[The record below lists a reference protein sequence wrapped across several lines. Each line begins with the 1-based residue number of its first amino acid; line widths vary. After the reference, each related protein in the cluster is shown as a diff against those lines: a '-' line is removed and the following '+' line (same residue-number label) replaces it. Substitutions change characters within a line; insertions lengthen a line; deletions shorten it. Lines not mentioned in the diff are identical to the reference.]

1 MVNFNADFGS
11 ICRRALVNQQI
22 YWRVE
27 RDFRDA
33 IAQHRHCCRNCLYFD
48 SNPYLPCA
56 VDPIQAKY
64 LMKIIIAQFLCEKR
78 NKPS

>member
-1 MVNFNADFGS
+1 MVNFNTDFGA

-33 IAQHRHCCRNCLYFD
+33 IAQNRHCCRNCLYFD

-56 VDPIQAKY
+56 VDPIQAKIPDDDNTCTVFTR
-64 LMKIIIAQFLCEKR
+64 KEE
-78 NKPS
+78 